1 LVEKVEK
8 VDAVEVEAEAE
19 VISQDMPREALAEKV
34 AQHLQME
41 PMG

>member
-1 LVEKVEK
+1 MEKVEK
-8 VDAVEVEAEAE
+8 VDAAVAAVEVEG
-19 VISQDMPREALAEKV
+19 ISQDMPKEALAEKV